1 MTTPDDPQTPSDE
14 PTHTWAE
21 TAVKNAGTLVLLGV
35 TLFLGMA
42 IGRCGPE
49 DHRDDSEHAHDAIED
64 ESQHWTCSMHP
75 QIRMEHEGQC
85 PICGMNLIPAQSP
98 NSSVTSGRETVT
110 LSPRAVAL
118 AQIRTSQVERTRPQT
133 EVRLLGRVDYDETR
147 LRMVTPWTNGRIDKL
162 RVRVTGTTVRKGQ
175 VVAELY
181 SPELYAGMRDLIVA
195 GKQSKRLSAGM
206 HGSGALATAALDSA
220 REKLRLLGVSEK
232 ELKSIETSGKA
243 PKKVSIRSPFSGTV
257 LKRNVEEGD
266 YVKSGT
272 ALYHIADLSKVW
284 VQIDAYESDL
294 PLLAPGNEVRIEIDA
309 LPGEMLS
316 GEVAF
321 IDPVVDERTR
331 TTRVRVEVPNPTGA
345 LRPGM
350 FAEAVINAGARDQSR
365 QLVLPRSA
373 VLFTGRRSVVYVAIP
388 EQPGAYALREVR
400 LGTRA
405 GPVYT
410 VLSGISEGEQ
420 VVTHGAF
427 SLDADLQL
435 RGGASMMTRPDD
447 AASEHRVLIVDAPTL
462 AALRPVLEAY
472 LDAQEQLAT
481 DDFDQART
489 ALRTLAEAAN
499 AAKLPAPRATRDAWQ
514 EVASALSGHGQ
525 DAASAEDQAQVRR
538 AFEEVSAAIATLLS
552 GFGNPSDAAVRVAY
566 CPMAFDNAG
575 AQWVQRS
582 ETLANPYYG
591 PAMQRCGDVRATV
604 GPGER
609 LAPAAPPSTV
619 AAVTHHHD

>member
-1 MTTPDDPQTPSDE
+1 MTMPDDPEAPSKQ
-14 PTHTWAE
+14 WAQV
-21 TAVKNAGTLVLLGV
+21 ALKNLGTLILVAF
-35 TLFLGMA
+35 TLFAGVAL
-42 IGRCGPE
+42 GRCGAEEAPPAGP
-49 DHRDDSEHAHDAIED
+49 HAHDISED
-64 ESQHWTCSMHP
+64 DPQHWTCSMHP
-75 QIRMEHEGQC
+75 QIRMDHEGQC
-85 PICGMNLIPAQSP
+85 PICGMDLIPAESADSSAQPSP
-98 NSSVTSGRETVT
+98 QTVT
-110 LSPRAVAL
+110 LGPRAAAL
-118 AQIRTSQVERTRPQT
+118 AQIRTSPVARTQPQT

-147 LRMVTPWTNGRIDKL
+147 LRMVTPWTDGRIDKL

-181 SPELYAGMRDLIVA
+181 SPELYAAMRDLIVA
-195 GKQSKRLSAGM
+195 GTQAKRLSAGM
-206 HGSGALATAALDSA
+206 HGSGVLAVAGLESA

-232 ELKSIETSGKA
+232 ELETIESSGKA

-257 LKRNVEEGD
+257 LERNVEEGD

-294 PLLAPGNEVRIEIDA
+294 PLLARGNEVVIEIDA
-309 LPGEMLS
+309 LPGETLS

-321 IDPVVDERTR
+321 IDPVVDARTR

-350 FAEAVINAGARDQSR
+350 FAEAVVNAGARDQGS

-373 VLFTGRRSVVYVAIP
+373 VLFTGRRSVVYVAVP

-410 VLSGISEGEQ
+410 VLSGISEGEL

-427 SLDADLQL
+427 TLDADLQL
-435 RGGASMMTRPDD
+435 RGGASMMTLPDD
-447 AASEHRVLIVDAPTL
+447 ADSERRGLIVDAPTL

-472 LDAQEQLAT
+472 LDAQESLAA
-481 DDFDQART
+481 DDFEQART
-489 ALRTLAEAAN
+489 ALRTLAETAN
-499 AAKLPAPRATRDAWQ
+499 AAKLPAPRATREAWQ
-514 EVASALSGHGQ
+514 DVASALSGHGQ

-552 GFGNPSDAAVRVAY
+552 RFGNPSDAAIRVAY

-575 AQWVQRS
+575 AQWIQRS

-609 LAPAAPPSTV
+609 LPAAS
-619 AAVTHHHD
+619 

>member
-1 MTTPDDPQTPSDE
+1 MTTSDRPQTP
-14 PTHTWAE
+14 PAE
-21 TAVKNAGTLVLLGV
+21 SAHGWVRIALKNLGTIVLVFV
-35 TLFLGMA
+35 TLLAGIA
-42 IGRCGPE
+42 IGRCGPGE
-49 DHRDDSEHAHDAIED
+49 AAVDPEHAHDVAED
-64 ESQHWTCSMHP
+64 GAQHWTCSMHP

-85 PICGMNLIPAQSP
+85 PICGMDLIPAQSP
-98 NSSVTSGRETVT
+98 DLDKTPSPQTVT
-110 LSPRAVAL
+110 LGPRAAAL
-118 AQIRTSQVERTRPQT
+118 AQIRTSPVERTQAQT

-147 LRMVTPWTNGRIDKL
+147 LRMVTPWTDGRIDKL

-175 VVAELY
+175 VVADLY
-181 SPELYAGMRDLIVA
+181 SPELYAAMRDLIVA
-195 GKQSKRLSAGM
+195 GKQSKKLSAGM
-206 HGSGALATAALDSA
+206 HGSGALAVAALESA

-232 ELKSIETSGKA
+232 ELKAIESSGKA

-257 LKRNVEEGD
+257 LERNVEEGD

-294 PLLAPGNEVRIEIDA
+294 PLLARGNKVLIEIDA
-309 LPGEMLS
+309 LPGETLS

-321 IDPVVDERTR
+321 IDPVVDKRTR

-350 FAEAVINAGARDQSR
+350 FAEAVVNAGARDQGS

-373 VLFTGRRSVVYVAIP
+373 VLFTGRRSVVYVAVP

-427 SLDADLQL
+427 TLDADLQL

-447 AASEHRVLIVDAPTL
+447 TTSGPRDLVVDAPTL

-472 LDAQEQLAT
+472 LDAQERLA
-481 DDFDQART
+481 DDNFDQART
-489 ALRTLAEAAN
+489 ALRTLAQAAN

-514 EVASALSGHGQ
+514 DVASALSGHGQ

-552 GFGNPSDAAVRVAY
+552 RFGNPSDVAIRVAY

-575 AQWVQRS
+575 AQWIQRS

-591 PAMQRCGDVRATV
+591 PAMQRCGDIRATV

-609 LAPAAPPSTV
+609 LPAASSPTV
-619 AAVTHHHD
+619 AVAVGHHHD